1 MSDKKD
7 TCDDDVL
14 KILVMFGVQNIERG
28 MNLNYRMAEWLQECE
43 KVEKS
48 GDFSLK

>member
-1 MSDKKD
+1 MHVCTDWDRVKMLDKKD

-28 MNLNYRMAEWLQECE
+28 MNLNYRIAE
-43 KVEKS
+43 
-48 GDFSLK
+48 GP